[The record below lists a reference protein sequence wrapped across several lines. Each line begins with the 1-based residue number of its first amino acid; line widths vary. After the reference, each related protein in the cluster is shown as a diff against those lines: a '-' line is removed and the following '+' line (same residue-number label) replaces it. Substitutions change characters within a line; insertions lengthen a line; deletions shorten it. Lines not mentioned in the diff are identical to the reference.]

1 MVKDFVKDGI
11 TETEF
16 ARGKEQMKSAFIM
29 SQESTSAQMQI
40 YGKQYLILNEVF
52 DFKKKIA
59 EINALTLKD
68 VNNAINEAF
77 NLDKVALA
85 TVGKNDTPL
94 KIN

>member
-1 MVKDFVKDGI
+1 MVANGI

-29 SQESTSAQMQI
+29 SQESTSSQMQI

-59 EINALTLKD
+59 DINAITLKD
-68 VNNAINEAF
+68 VNDAICEVF
-77 NLDKVALA
+77 DITKVALA

-94 KIN
+94 KI